1 MRRLILKTPMVFDSS
16 TQARQLFLA
25 EALELCQQVKEGLL
39 ILAHAPTPLT
49 YQKLVRRVQA
59 LRQGAQSLEL
69 IDIGLFV
76 DGLGA
81 LLETCSDS
89 LTPISEVNE
98 LLHHLCD
105 GLQLSLITHSSL
117 TEKATASSQRKSVL
131 HSLLPKA
138 LEVFE
143 AVLTQTLPVPLQSH
157 LLEQQ
162 AKWIQF
168 WGTSLDLDELKTLSE
183 VTLTA
188 FEAFPQATIAIAQ
201 VALAGF
207 QIAHE
212 TILQRLTTAE
222 TSLERSSSSQPQ
234 RPLYPSE
241 QALEVFRTKD
251 HLLGLAHQTIFC
263 AATASIEEIA
273 LLEPSQLRYEDGQ
286 QKVLWREALL
296 PLHQFIDLWQPTRS
310 LAQLSQTPKDSIVLI
325 LNHESQTFAIAL
337 DVDRLI
343 VETELKLERPE
354 GSFHPCCYGVTTLEE
369 GAKVEVIDVNCLLW
383 EQSINSF
390 LEGQSADE
398 PFSSA
403 QGIKSIKVLSLTPLP
418 VAPLSKTILIVD
430 DSRTVREMLA
440 LTLQGAGFS
449 VLQAE
454 DGQQAIEHLKQRA
467 TIHLTICDIE
477 MSNLNGFEFLRH
489 RLQDPLWG
497 NIPVLILSSHTDQA
511 YRQLAHKLGAA
522 DYFTIPYD
530 ETALIQSIEGLL
542 DPKITHS
549 GLQR

>member
-1 MRRLILKTPMVFDSS
+1 MVFDSF

-49 YQKLVRRVQA
+49 YQKLLRRVQA
-59 LRQGAQSLEL
+59 LRQGSQSLEL
-69 IDIGLFV
+69 IDIELLV

-81 LLETCSDS
+81 LLETCRDS
-89 LTPISEVNE
+89 LKPTSVVNG

-105 GLQLSLITHSSL
+105 GLQLSLITHSSGA
-117 TEKATASSQRKSVL
+117 ENATASGQRESVL
-131 HSLLPKA
+131 HSLLPKV

-143 AVLTQTLPVPLQSH
+143 VASTQTLPVPLQSH

-168 WGTSLDLDELKTLSE
+168 WSKSLDLDELKTLSE

-188 FEAFPQATIAIAQ
+188 FESFPQATTAIAQ

-212 TILQRLTTAE
+212 TVLQRLTTAE
-222 TSLERSSSSQPQ
+222 SSLEPAFFPQPQ
-234 RPLYPSE
+234 HSLYPSE
-241 QALEVFRTKD
+241 QALDVFQTKE

-263 AATASIEEIA
+263 AATDSIEEIA
-273 LLEPSQLRYEDGQ
+273 ILESSQLQYEDGQ
-286 QKVLWREALL
+286 QKILWREVLL

-310 LAQLSQTPKDSIVLI
+310 LTQFSQNPKNSIILI
-325 LNHESQTFAIAL
+325 LNYESQTFAIAL

-354 GSFHPCCYGVTTLEE
+354 GVCHPCCYGMTTLEE
-369 GAKVEVIDVNCLLW
+369 GVKVEVVDVNCLFW
-383 EQSINSF
+383 EHSLNGSLVSQGEKQGTYETVALPLG
-390 LEGQSADE
+390 LESAK
-398 PFSSA
+398 A
-403 QGIKSIKVLSLTPLP
+403 LNLTQPAVTTP
-418 VAPLSKTILIVD
+418 PSKTILIVD
-430 DSRTVREMLA
+430 DSRMVREMLA
-440 LTLQGAGFS
+440 LTLLGAGFL

-454 DGQQAIEHLKQRA
+454 DGQQALEHLNQQV

-489 RLQDPLWG
+489 RLQDPLWR

-530 ETALIQSIEGLL
+530 ETALIQSIESLL
-542 DPKITHS
+542 DPKIAHS
-549 GLQR
+549 GLQI